1 MPKKLISIQDA
12 ADLSNKSVQTIRR
25 AIKSK
30 KLKHRRQKTPQGFNY
45 MVNYESLCSIYGIK
59 QIPNVKEEAPAKEE
73 NKIAKPQK
81 ATTKDDGFF
90 VTTDDFKNLTSSL
103 EKMVTQHSE
112 ERQNFIR
119 LVDTLQEKIFVL
131 ENQLNL
137 LQTPK
142 KKWYQMWK

>member
-1 MPKKLISIQDA
+1 MLKKFISIQDA
-12 ADLSNKSVQTIRR
+12 ADFSNKSVQTIRR

-30 KLKHRRQKTPQGFNY
+30 KLKHRRHKTPQGFNY
-45 MVNYESLCSIYGIK
+45 LVNHESLCSIYGIK
-59 QIPNVKEEAPAKEE
+59 PILNVKEEPTKDEI
-73 NKIAKPQK
+73 KIAKPK
-81 ATTKDDGFF
+81 KVSKDEGFF

>member
-1 MPKKLISIQDA
+1 MPKKLISIQEA
-12 ADLSNKSVQTIRR
+12 ADLSGKSVQTIRR

-45 MVNYESLCSIYGIK
+45 MVNYESLCSVYGIK
-59 QIPNVKEEAPAKEE
+59 PIPNVKEEPAKSEI
-73 NKIAKPQK
+73 KIAKPKK
-81 ATTKDDGFF
+81 ATKDDGFF

-142 KKWYQMWK
+142 KKWYQVWK